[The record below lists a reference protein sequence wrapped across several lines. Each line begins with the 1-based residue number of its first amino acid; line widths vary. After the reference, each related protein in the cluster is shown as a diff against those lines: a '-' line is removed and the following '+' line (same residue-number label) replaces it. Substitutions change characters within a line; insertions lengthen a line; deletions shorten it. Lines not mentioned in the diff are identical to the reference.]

1 MFASFLIILKS
12 TYLVTVYDFYFSL
25 KCSEDIQ
32 YFQFDKDG
40 NMLIFKPG
48 SGFTGPSVKVE
59 PGFEIDECTQD
70 SLFSND
76 DKLKTENVFG
86 ASASVSQ
93 VSVHLDAKD
102 TDIIPPTCDK
112 R

>member
-1 MFASFLIILKS
+1 MFASFLILLNF
-12 TYLVTVYDFYFSL
+12 TYLVTLYDLYFSL
-25 KCSEDIQ
+25 KCSEDVQ

-40 NMLIFKPG
+40 NMFVFKPG
-48 SGFTGPSVKVE
+48 SGFSGPSVKVE
-59 PGFEIDECTQD
+59 PGFEIGECTQY

-76 DKLKTENVFG
+76 QMLETENVLG
-86 ASASVSQ
+86 ASATVSQ
-93 VSVHLDAKD
+93 LLVHSDAKD